1 METLQLT
8 FQFILSHWS
17 EIVQKT
23 LEHISL
29 SFAAVGLACL
39 VGIPVGFLIVN
50 HKQLAATVLNIANVI
65 QTIPSLALFAFAM
78 PLFGIG
84 TKPAI
89 FALFL
94 YALLPVIKNTL
105 IGIQNVNPAI
115 IKAAV
120 GMGMSRFQVLFSVE
134 APLAVPV
141 IMGGIRIA
149 AVTSI
154 GITTIATLI
163 AAGGLGDFIYRGLSM
178 YDTPMI
184 LSGAVFSALLAIV
197 VDFFLGLMERALTS
211 KGIKAKRILN

>member
-1 METLQLT
+1 MDIIRLT
-8 FQFILSHWS
+8 ISFITSNWP
-17 EIVQKT
+17 EILDKIQQ
-23 LEHISL
+23 HISL

-39 VGIPVGFLIVN
+39 IGIPVGFLIVN
-50 HKQLAATVLNIANVI
+50 HEKLSAVVLNIANII

-78 PLFGIG
+78 PIFGIG
-84 TKPAI
+84 TKPAV

-94 YALLPVIKNTL
+94 YALLPIIKNTL
-105 IGIQNVNPAI
+105 IGIRNVNPAT

-120 GMGMSRFQVLFSVE
+120 GMGMSRSQVMFKVE
-134 APLAVPV
+134 IPLAISV

-178 YDTPMI
+178 YDQPMI
-184 LSGAVFSALLAIV
+184 LTGAIFSALLALI
-197 VDFFLGLMERALTS
+197 VDFLLGLLERALTS
-211 KGIKAKRILN
+211 KGLSTNRTAK

>member
-1 METLQLT
+1 MEILQLT
-8 FQFILSHWS
+8 NQFIQSHWPD
-17 EIVQKT
+17 IIQKT

-39 VGIPVGFLIVN
+39 IGIPVGFLIVN
-50 HKQLAATVLNIANVI
+50 HKQLTVAVLNIANVI

-94 YALLPVIKNTL
+94 YALLPIIKNTL
-105 IGIQNVNPAI
+105 IGIQNVNSAI
-115 IKAAV
+115 IRAAV
-120 GMGMSRFQVLFSVE
+120 GMGMSRFQVLFEVE
-134 APLAVPV
+134 VPLALPV

-184 LSGAVFSALLAIV
+184 LTGAVFSALLAIL
-197 VDFFLGLMERALTS
+197 VDFLLGLTERMLTS
-211 KGIKAKRILN
+211 KGIKAKRTLY